1 MTMRYDQL
9 EITVQNLREKLQ
21 DAKVKRN
28 MLQIEKDMIHDFYYN
43 TRKEIEEK
51 EAKISNLDTKM
62 QEEEQN
68 HRTQITSYMQKV
80 KHLDYDH
87 LNNCEATQVKA
98 KGEKVKDLDEKLAL
112 ETELAAKLKEDIGEK
127 VKVTKALRGDLSA
140 AQMKVESQAK
150 KLSDSDKK
158 LKRTNEDLGDAL
170 GINERQRAAQQ
181 RREQR
186 RRQLEAKSETK
197 TTARGLAATKVVSE

>member
-87 LNNCEATQVKA
+87 LNNCENTQVKA
-98 KGEKVKDLDEKLAL
+98 KDEMKEEKKHHTDQEKNNRKQKHAKRDEYERDDLHNIGVTDAKEKSLIDEVETLQKNLEEEKDELISDYEKKLEELKKELD
-112 ETELAAKLKEDIGEK
+112 
-127 VKVTKALRGDLSA
+127 LR
-140 AQMKVESQAK
+140 MKVEIHEIEERKNSH
-150 KLSDSDKK
+150 
-158 LKRTNEDLGDAL
+158 RNDLMIAHT
-170 GINERQRAAQQ
+170 
-181 RREQR
+181 
-186 RRQLEAKSETK
+186 KSF
-197 TTARGLAATKVVSE
+197 